1 MGSNSSKV
9 AFSHSFDDKSNV
21 INSSIYLDNDLLLS
35 ESEIQEYVQK
45 IILNDEILSGFVR
58 RPLGTLKKTRANH
71 HRPSNEKLWN
81 NFWGETMSEIEDDF
95 NVILVRR

>member
-35 ESEIQEYVQK
+35 ELEIQEYV
-45 IILNDEILSGFVR
+45 
-58 RPLGTLKKTRANH
+58 KKFK
-71 HRPSNEKLWN
+71 SMGW
-81 NFWGETMSEIEDDF
+81 DY
-95 NVILVRR
+95 V

>member
-1 MGSNSSKV
+1 M
-9 AFSHSFDDKSNV
+9 
-21 INSSIYLDNDLLLS
+21 S

-45 IILNDEILSGFVR
+45 TILNDEILSGFVR

-95 NVILVRR
+95 NVILVRCEFSTVAGYCRRLFGHADT